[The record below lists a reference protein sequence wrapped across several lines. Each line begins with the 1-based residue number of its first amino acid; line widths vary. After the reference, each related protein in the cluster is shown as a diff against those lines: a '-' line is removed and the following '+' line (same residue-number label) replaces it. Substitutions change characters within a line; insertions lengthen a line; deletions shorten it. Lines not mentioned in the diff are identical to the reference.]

1 MFISKPIAFIQRDFA
16 IQVSYR
22 FAFLIQSL
30 VIVLPTLTFF
40 FMSELFGELV
50 APKLEKYG
58 GDYFSFVLVGFA
70 FSNYLQVSIQGLS
83 RTIREGQMMGTLEA
97 LLVTQTEIP
106 TIILSSSLYSF
117 LWTSLRVVVFLLI
130 GVFAFGI
137 DISSANY
144 GAALLIM
151 LLTITSFSSL
161 GIISASFIM
170 IFKRGDPIAWIF
182 TSASWLLGGVYYPIT
197 VLPEWL
203 RRFSYLLPITYSLE
217 GMRLA
222 LMKGHSLAAL
232 APNIYALIVFSVVML
247 PISVLIFRYAVKRA
261 KMDGSLA
268 QY

>member
-1 MFISKPIAFIQRDFA
+1 VFLGKPLAFIQKDFT

-30 VIVLPTLTFF
+30 VVLLPTLTFF
-40 FMSELFGELV
+40 FMSRLFGDFV
-50 APKLEKYG
+50 TPKLAKYG
-58 GDYFSFVLVGFA
+58 GDYFSFVLIGFA
-70 FSNYLQVSIQGLS
+70 FSNYLHVSIQGLS
-83 RTIREGQMMGTLEA
+83 SSIREGQMMGTLEA

-117 LWTSLRVVVFLLI
+117 LWTSLRVVVFLVL
-130 GVFAFGI
+130 GVLAFNL
-137 DISSANY
+137 DIHSANY
-144 GAALLIM
+144 GAALLVM

-182 TSASWLLGGVYYPIT
+182 TSASWLLGGVYYPIS

-203 RRFSYLLPITYSLE
+203 QRFSYLLPITYSLE
-217 GMRLA
+217 AMRLA
-222 LMKGHSLAAL
+222 LLKGYSLAQL
-232 APNIYALIVFSVVML
+232 ASNIYALIIFSVVML
-247 PISVLIFRYAVKRA
+247 PISVLVFRYAVRRA
-261 KMDGSLA
+261 KVDGSLA